1 MKKLSFI
8 IILGLLLG
16 GCDAVYRYL
25 VLPDVRQE
33 FAIFPDVAALSALND
48 TAYSVSQD
56 GMSIIYNAKNWKIE
70 IRYMSDY
77 QLNNFEFPEES
88 KLGEFSGNPYTFGNW
103 IDPKL
108 GIIPVRFSVFK
119 VSIFNYTG
127 TKLNYNPEATT
138 LFTNRGDELR
148 AYAREKKNAKN
159 MSMEDYFT
167 KRKGKSGVED
177 DVFETRMGI
186 VRRTMFYYGK
196 PVYKGDSREGLIVF
210 DPVDESVQQIK
221 IEIKNFVLSYNENNE
236 PAEFRDLVFHFKQK
250 EVTDE
255 IKNNREVINAAKI
268 DSTVGS
274 LPIVLLKYNS
284 LQGKV
289 RWEQPWNPYPQSVPN
304 LVAHAQRNTQLKLK
318 FIQGSFDDA
327 FQVKAPIAILFG
339 NGLVP
344 EFSPTFVSASAEF
357 ISNGGVIYIDNC
369 YVKEGN
375 NFRPTMDEYLSNLQK
390 KLVGKME
397 YKRIE
402 DNHAIFTQPTK
413 LNALPN
419 GYDELLPE
427 RERSYFLKG
436 IFFNGKLAV
445 IYSSKGYPVHWA
457 EDLTEANTKQLDFGV
472 NILTYALKTKQEFKK

>member
-8 IILGLLLG
+8 IILGLLFG

-33 FAIFPDVAALSALND
+33 YAIFPDATALAALND

-56 GMSIIYNAKNWKIE
+56 GMSLIYNAKNWKIE

-108 GIIPVRFSVFK
+108 GITPVRFSVFK

-127 TKLNYNPEATT
+127 TKLNYNPEGTT
-138 LFTNRGDELR
+138 MFTNRGDELR
-148 AYAREKKNAKN
+148 AYAREKKNAKS
-159 MSMEDYFT
+159 MSMEEYFT

-186 VRRTMFYYGK
+186 VRRTMLYYGK
-196 PVYKGDSREGLIVF
+196 PVYKGDSREGLVVF
-210 DPVDESVQQIK
+210 DPVDESVQNIK
-221 IEIKNFVLSYNENNE
+221 IEIKDFVLAYNENNE
-236 PAEFRDLVFHFKQK
+236 PTEFRDLVYHCTQK
-250 EVTDE
+250 EITD
-255 IKNNREVINAAKI
+255 V
-268 DSTVGS
+268 
-274 LPIVLLKYNS
+274 KYNS

-327 FQVKAPIAILFG
+327 FQVKAPIAMLFG

-375 NFRPTMDEYLSNLQK
+375 NFRPTMDEYLSSLQK

-402 DNHAIFTQPTK
+402 DTHAIYNQPNK
-413 LNALPN
+413 LNELPN

-427 RERSYFLKG
+427 RERAYFLKG

-457 EDLTEANTKQLDFGV
+457 EDFTEANTKQLDFGV